1 MLDAFDRAREQSRI
15 HEVETYHGIVAE
27 SEFRK
32 WLESFLP
39 ARYGVTA
46 GYVISPGIKATE
58 KAPHYDVIIYDK
70 LESPVLWIEDQTHG
84 DESRAI
90 PAEYVRSVLEVKSS
104 FSPQTVKDAAVHLGD
119 LSPLMAGLD
128 DPNERYKLH
137 LPSSFCCGMVFFNV
151 KRSSSLCMAG
161 LKRLTSC
168 IQYRGFMGGIILRVE
183 ESAEPASG
191 RISLYRSETPIAHP
205 IDTNSGK
212 ESVLASLVMAD
223 SVMIAENLHCGSM
236 LMWSD
241 IVFSQFAF
249 DLIAMMQGTYRSGF
263 LSSFYGM
270 GRAEDF

>member
-15 HEVETYHGIVAE
+15 HEVETYHGIAAE

-46 GYVISPGIKATE
+46 GYVISPGIKGNA

-70 LESPVLWIEDQTHG
+70 LESPVLWIEDQAHG

-90 PAEYVRSVLEVKSS
+90 PVEYVKSVLEVKST
-104 FSPQTVKDAAVHLGD
+104 FSPETVKHAAEHLGD

-137 LPSSFCCGMVFFNV
+137 LPGSFCCGMVFFNV
-151 KRSSSLCMAG
+151 KRNLSSLRTG
-161 LKRLTSC
+161 LEQVGSC

-183 ESAEPASG
+183 GSAAPASG
-191 RISLYRSETPIAHP
+191 RISLYRSETAIAHP
-205 IDTNSGK
+205 VDPNAGTLPG
-212 ESVLASLVMAD
+212 LLMAD
-223 SVMIAENLHCGSM
+223 SVMVTENLHFGSM
-236 LMWSD
+236 LMWGD
-241 IVFSQFAF
+241 FVFSQFAF

-263 LSSFYGM
+263 LSSFYGI

>member
-15 HEVETYHGIVAE
+15 HEVETYHGLVAE

-46 GYVISPGIKATE
+46 GYVISPGIKGTE
-58 KAPHYDVIIYDK
+58 RAPHYDVIIYDK
-70 LESPVLWIEDQTHG
+70 LESPVLWIEDQAHG
-84 DESRAI
+84 NESRAI
-90 PAEYVRSVLEVKSS
+90 PVEYVKSVLEVKST
-104 FSPQTVKDAAVHLGD
+104 FSRETVRHAAEHLGD

-151 KRSSSLCMAG
+151 KRDLSLLKAG
-161 LKRLTSC
+161 LEQMFPC
-168 IQYRGFMGGIILRVE
+168 IQFRGFMGGIILRVE
-183 ESAEPASG
+183 GSAAPASD
-191 RISLYRSETPIAHP
+191 RISPYRSDTAIAHP
-205 IDTNSGK
+205 IDPAAG
-212 ESVLASLVMAD
+212 LLPAMLMAD
-223 SVMIAENLHCGSM
+223 SVMIAEDLHYGSM